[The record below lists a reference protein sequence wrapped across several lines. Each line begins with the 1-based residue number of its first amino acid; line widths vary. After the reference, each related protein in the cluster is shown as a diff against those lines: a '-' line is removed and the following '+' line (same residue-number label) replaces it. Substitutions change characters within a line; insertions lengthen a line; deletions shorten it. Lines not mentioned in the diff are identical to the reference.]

1 MFKRKS
7 KMKTKKEMSKYMYD
21 SIVIGGGAAGLT
33 TAGISANFG
42 AKTIMIEMDRLGG
55 DCTWT
60 GCVPSKTL
68 LKAASVMHNA
78 RKAESFGI
86 ENRSMEMDP
95 AKVMAHVDKV
105 RKEVYQDADDPKI
118 FEDMGIEI
126 ASGHAEFIDDHTIKI
141 TNGKGIEREITGKF
155 IFICTGAKAFVPP
168 IKGVESVD
176 YLTNES
182 LFEIENL
189 PEKLLIVGGGPI
201 GSEMSQAF
209 VRLGSEVQVVDMA
222 PGILSN
228 DDPELTNI
236 LKSKLEEE
244 GVIYHLSSAVK
255 EIGKSKNGIE
265 VTIEKDGEEKK
276 LFADKVLLA
285 TGRRA
290 NIDSLNLAAAGI
302 EVGKKGI
309 TVNDKCRTNKR
320 HIYAVGDVTGRYQFT
335 HMCEHMAKVAT
346 SNALIK
352 IPMKIDKKHVPWV
365 TFTEPELG
373 HVGATE
379 QQLKEDGVTFEV
391 YRFPFSKIDRAIADG
406 QTTGLIKVYAKKWSG
421 KILGASI
428 VGAHAGEMISQYAL
442 AMRNGVSLRDF
453 ADTIHPYPS
462 YGLGARRAADQWY
475 IRNQSATMVKWIKRI
490 FGYRGEIPDYSDP
503 NRIV

>member
-1 MFKRKS
+1 MG
-7 KMKTKKEMSKYMYD
+7 KYDYD
-21 SIVIGGGAAGLT
+21 ALVIGGGAAGLT
-33 TAGISANFG
+33 TAGIAANFG
-42 AKTIMIEMDRLGG
+42 AKTMMIEMDRLGG

-78 RKAESFGI
+78 KKAEQYGLKSGAI
-86 ENRSMEMDP
+86 DLDP
-95 AKVMAHVDKV
+95 QKVMVHIDKI
-105 RKEVYQDADDPKI
+105 RREVYEDADDPKI
-118 FEDMGIEI
+118 FEEMGIEVV
-126 ASGHAEFIDDHTIKI
+126 SGKATFLDDHTLKI
-141 TNGKGIEREITGKF
+141 TDNEGLQREVSGKY

-168 IKGVESVD
+168 IKGVDSVD

-182 LFEIENL
+182 LFEIEDL
-189 PEKLLIVGGGPI
+189 PKKLVIVGGGPI

-209 VRLGSEVQVVDMA
+209 NRLGSEVHVVDMA

-228 DDPELTNI
+228 DDPELTAI
-236 LKSKLEEE
+236 LKESLESE
-244 GVIYHLSSAVK
+244 GVHYHLNSDVK
-255 EIGKSKNGIE
+255 ELSKSGE
-265 VTIEKDGEEKK
+265 GVTVTIEQDGEEKK
-276 LFADKVLLA
+276 ISAEKVLLA

-290 NIDSLNLAAAGI
+290 HIDTLLLDAAGVKT
-302 EVGKKGI
+302 ERGSI
-309 TVNDKCRTNKR
+309 TVNDKCRTNKK

-352 IPMKIDKKHVPWV
+352 IPIKIDRKHVPWV
-365 TFTEPELG
+365 TYTEPELG
-373 HVGATE
+373 HVGAT
-379 QQLKEDGVTFEV
+379 QKQLEESGEMFEV
-391 YRFPFSKIDRAIADG
+391 YRFPFSKIDRAITDG
-406 QTTGLIKVYAKKWSG
+406 NTTGMIKVYAKKWSG

-428 VGAHAGEMISQYAL
+428 LGAHAGEMISQYAL

-475 IRNQSATMVKWIKRI
+475 IRNQSERLVKWIKRI